1 MTCVQ
6 YSYPTSDTSNMI
18 QNLKNFKSEKIFQ
31 LNFIYFLHNLCIIAS
46 MKTSEY
52 EQISVVAL
60 YSVRIWMFCH
70 IMEANVIHMYIISN
84 YLTEQEMFLNA
95 GFLITNQWFHISLLN
110 HCIGFQNSTR
120 SVQIWK

>member
-6 YSYPTSDTSNMI
+6 YSYPTSDASNMI

-52 EQISVVAL
+52 EQILVVAL
-60 YSVRIWMFCH
+60 YSVLIWMFCH
-70 IMEANVIHMYIISN
+70 IMEANVKHMYIISN

-95 GFLITNQWFHISLLN
+95 VFLITNQWFHISLLN
-110 HCIGFQNSTR
+110 HCIGFQNST
-120 SVQIWK
+120 